1 MSENYPSDVKLN
13 ENQDGT
19 VSFATEVVA
28 TIAGLAAT
36 EVDGVASMSSPSS
49 GFADMFSR
57 KNTRNFTKGV
67 RIDLDGN
74 KVTVEITIV
83 VEYGSP
89 VPEVARN
96 IQENVKK
103 AIETMAGLDVKS
115 VDIHVSGIS
124 FEREQ
129 KANAELDAQHRKM
142 LEKTAETSAEQA
154 APKSAK
160 PAPAEE
166 APAKPAPAEEKAP
179 VEEAIEPEE
188 EEEEEEEIED
198 DLDEEDDDDFEDEID
213 EEEEDEED
221 EEAEEDEEV
230 EAEPEAP
237 AEPEPVI
244 APRPE
249 PVVQRAPAPV
259 VQTPAQPAP
268 EPVVI
273 APPPIEEDNYE
284 DIEEFLKDDDA

>member
-13 ENQDGT
+13 ENPDGT

-74 KVTVEITIV
+74 RVTVDITIV

-89 VPEVARN
+89 VPEVARS

-103 AIETMAGLDVKS
+103 AIETMTGLNVKT
-115 VDIHVSGIS
+115 VDIRVAGIS

-142 LEKTAETSAEQA
+142 LEKTAEGEAEQV
-154 APKSAK
+154 KK
-160 PAPAEE
+160 PAE
-166 APAKPAPAEEKAP
+166 APAAPEPAP
-179 VEEAIEPEE
+179 VEAEVEAEDEE
-188 EEEEEEEIED
+188 EYEEIVP
-198 DLDEEDDDDFEDEID
+198 
-213 EEEEDEED
+213 EEEEDED
-221 EEAEEDEEV
+221 EAEEDEPEEDAEDDKPV
-230 EAEPEAP
+230 TEPAYDYEEEDETIVAFDDEPDLIPGEEEPTTLEDTFDEAEEDV
-237 AEPEPVI
+237 EK
-244 APRPE
+244 
-249 PVVQRAPAPV
+249 
-259 VQTPAQPAP
+259 AQ
-268 EPVVI
+268 
-273 APPPIEEDNYE
+273 
-284 DIEEFLKDDDA
+284 

>member
-74 KVTVEITIV
+74 KVTVDITIV
-83 VEYGSP
+83 VDYGSP
-89 VPEVARN
+89 VPDVARS

-103 AIETMAGLDVKS
+103 AIETMSGLDVRS
-115 VDIHVSGIS
+115 VDVHVSGIS

-129 KANAELDAQHRKM
+129 RANAELDEQHRKM
-142 LEKTAETSAEQA
+142 LEKTAENTAE
-154 APKSAK
+154 
-160 PAPAEE
+160 AETE
-166 APAKPAPAEEKAP
+166 
-179 VEEAIEPEE
+179 VEEAATGIDAVEPEE
-188 EEEEEEEIED
+188 DFKPETVVI
-198 DLDEEDDDDFEDEID
+198 EEDP
-213 EEEEDEED
+213 EDEEPEEVTEEES
-221 EEAEEDEEV
+221 EEAE
-230 EAEPEAP
+230 
-237 AEPEPVI
+237 
-244 APRPE
+244 
-249 PVVQRAPAPV
+249 
-259 VQTPAQPAP
+259 
-268 EPVVI
+268 
-273 APPPIEEDNYE
+273 
-284 DIEEFLKDDDA
+284 